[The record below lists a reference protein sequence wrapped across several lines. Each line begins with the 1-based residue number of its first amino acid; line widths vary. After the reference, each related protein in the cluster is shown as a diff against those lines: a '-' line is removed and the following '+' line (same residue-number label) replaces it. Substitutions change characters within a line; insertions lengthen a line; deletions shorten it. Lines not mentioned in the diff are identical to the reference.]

1 MEAIELHRYDEEFLA
16 GIAKKQLLIAVN
28 QKTGAA
34 LGYHERGWCA
44 QQDPN
49 VRWQRASG
57 KAELLSYTVTRRAYS
72 PDFPVPL
79 VHGLVELE
87 EGPRLICRIETDAP
101 ESVQVGMALKAA
113 FDDKGLI
120 FRIVRSSAV
129 HPAGRKTVRN
139 TAKQSQSMAA

>member
-34 LGYHERGWCA
+34 LDYHWRGWCA

-49 VRWQRASG
+49 VRWLRASG
-57 KAELLSYTVTRRAYS
+57 KGELLSYTVTRRAYS

-101 ESVQVGMALKAA
+101 ESVQVGMTLKAT
-113 FDDKGLI
+113 FDNKGLI
-120 FRIVRSSAV
+120 FRTARSRAV
-129 HPAGRKTVRN
+129 HIAGRRTGRTTVNQSKTT
-139 TAKQSQSMAA
+139 TA

>member
-16 GIAKKQLLIAVN
+16 GIAQKQLLIAVN

-87 EGPRLICRIETDAP
+87 EGPRLICRIDTDAP
-101 ESVQVGMALKAA
+101 ESVQVGMTLKAD

-120 FRIVRSSAV
+120 FRTARSRAA
-129 HPAGRKTVRN
+129 HTAGRKTDRTTVN
-139 TAKQSQSMAA
+139 QSKPMAA

>member
-16 GIAKKQLLIAVN
+16 GITKKQLLIAVN

-87 EGPRLICRIETDAP
+87 EGPRLVCRIETDAS
-101 ESVQVGMALKAA
+101 ESVQVSMALKAA

-120 FRIVRSSAV
+120 FRIVRGRTV
-129 HPAGRKTVRN
+129 TTAGRKTARTTTN
-139 TAKQSQSMAA
+139 QSKSMAT

>member
-87 EGPRLICRIETDAP
+87 EGPRLVCRIETDAP

-120 FRIVRSSAV
+120 FRAARSRAASA
-129 HPAGRKTVRN
+129 ARRKTARIDPN
-139 TAKQSQSMAA
+139 QNKPMAA

>member
-16 GIAKKQLLIAVN
+16 GITKKQLLIAVN

-49 VRWQRASG
+49 VRWQPASG

-87 EGPRLICRIETDAP
+87 EGPRLVCRIETDAP
-101 ESVQVGMALKAA
+101 ESVQVGMALQAA

-120 FRIVRSSAV
+120 FRIVRGRTV
-129 HPAGRKTVRN
+129 TTAGRKTARTTTN
-139 TAKQSQSMAA
+139 QSKSMAT

>member
-16 GIAKKQLLIAVN
+16 GIAQKQLLIAVN

-87 EGPRLICRIETDAP
+87 EGPRLVCRIETDAP
-101 ESVQVGMALKAA
+101 ESVQVGMALQAA
-113 FDDKGLI
+113 FDGKGLI
-120 FRIVRSSAV
+120 FRIVRGRTV
-129 HPAGRKTVRN
+129 TTAGRKTARTTTN
-139 TAKQSQSMAA
+139 QSKPMAA

>member
-16 GIAKKQLLIAVN
+16 DIAKKQLLIAVN
-28 QKTGAA
+28 QKTGAT

-87 EGPRLICRIETDAP
+87 EGPRLICRIKTDAP
-101 ESVQVGMALKAA
+101 EGVQVGMALKAA

-120 FRIVRSSAV
+120 FRIVRSRAA
-129 HPAGRKTVRN
+129 HTAGRE
-139 TAKQSQSMAA
+139 TARTTANQSKPVAA